1 MVTLERILQKVM
13 IHISD
18 TAAVKAVKLA
28 LDCGPTRRISRA
40 EGSEHQSEPV
50 LEVQSSESMSR
61 SVSML
66 NKTSK
71 VLAPTQAT
79 ELALDLSKTE
89 VRISNTLVCGHIN
102 VGPPAHQC
110 DYHLYYS
117 VHDHNIKDVIEKMRA
132 ELKDGARLRVTCDW
146 EKFDRAHQMIVFLN
160 SETNFSDDDKLLA
173 ELRRGLNRC
182 VHAGRDPA
190 TYFVLVHETRCAL
203 LLGRTMTWQHAPVP
217 ETLCMLS
224 SLESVGGAA

>member
-1 MVTLERILQKVM
+1 
-13 IHISD
+13 
-18 TAAVKAVKLA
+18 
-28 LDCGPTRRISRA
+28 
-40 EGSEHQSEPV
+40 
-50 LEVQSSESMSR
+50 
-61 SVSML
+61 ML

-117 VHDHNIKDVIEKMRA
+117 MHDHNINDVIEKMRA

-224 SLESVGGAA
+224 SLESVGGAE